1 MVDNLSDKSQLVFQ
15 EYLREILKRI
25 TDKEEIVQEA
35 SCSSFTIMISVKK
48 EKIAPFLFD
57 VFKVL
62 KIYYIRSYQMCFQF
76 IKELACLLCK
86 IIY

>member
-1 MVDNLSDKSQLVFQ
+1 MIDNLSDNSSVVYQ

-35 SCSSFTIMISVKK
+35 SCTCLSIMISVKK
-48 EKIAPFLFD
+48 DKITPYLFD

-62 KIYYIRSYQMCFQF
+62 KIF
-76 IKELACLLCK
+76 L
-86 IIY
+86 